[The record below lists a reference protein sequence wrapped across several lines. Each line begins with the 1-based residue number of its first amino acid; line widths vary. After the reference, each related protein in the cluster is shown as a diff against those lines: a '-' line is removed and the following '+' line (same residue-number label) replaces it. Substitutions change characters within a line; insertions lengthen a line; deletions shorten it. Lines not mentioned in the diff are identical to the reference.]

1 MRAPLG
7 WSAGGALRRRR
18 KNFWNSCCTFWQQY
32 CEGYHAFQ
40 RYESPPSSA
49 VSSRICVYLSFSMHL
64 ALSASLPFLSSL
76 PPPPLTSRS
85 PSPLPSPSTSLPL
98 SLPPCRLTLSPSF
111 SVSFYL
117 AVSFFFSLSL
127 SLAACRPPCCSCSGV
142 NGPAKNPRGLRRTGE
157 SERATRP
164 TWGEGSKTIGPSRPK
179 SEARGPPAAKR
190 RVKWK
195 S

>member
-1 MRAPLG
+1 MLG
-7 WSAGGALRRRR
+7 GLSAGGGKIFGIRAVLFGSSTA
-18 KNFWNSCCTFWQQY
+18 KGITLSNATKAHPVVLFLLVSVCVSPSLCTSLFPLL
-32 CEGYHAFQ
+32 
-40 RYESPPSSA
+40 SPSS
-49 VSSRICVYLSFSMHL
+49 RRFPLLPLPH
-64 ALSASLPFLSSL
+64 ALPRPFLLLLLLSL
-76 PPPPLTSRS
+76 SRS
-85 PSPLPSPSTSLPL
+85 PRVVSL
-98 SLPPCRLTLSPSF
+98 SLLLFLSLSISPCLFL
-111 SVSFYL
+111 
-117 AVSFFFSLSL
+117 FSLSL